1 MSKKNKKA
9 CLLMQIV
16 LFPFTQIFEN
26 LSNSAKLPPPS
37 LGVGVILKNIHPCKI
52 LLGFYYFELFSDTKC
67 KDGKLGS
74 FFRTTNLAE
83 HCRSHLAEYDEE
95 DLAKIGKFLNLFS
108 TLIIYYD

>member
-1 MSKKNKKA
+1 MFMYSGSRYISHRSLK
-9 CLLMQIV
+9 
-16 LFPFTQIFEN
+16 IFQTPQN
-26 LSNSAKLPPPS
+26 FPPPS